1 MAELRFHGRP
11 VAAVTF
17 DLWETLITDN
27 VETIRIR
34 DALRCTRV
42 SQALALEGWGM
53 DVPVVRVT
61 QAVAEV
67 DARCLAIRSKSGDV
81 TITQQVGFLLD
92 ALQVA
97 EDARG
102 SGAAMRS
109 LEEAYTSPVF
119 DHLPAPMPG
128 AVEVLQ
134 RLNDAGVSIGL
145 ISNTGR
151 TPGRTLRPL
160 LDSFGLTGYF
170 DVLTFSD
177 EHGMCKPA
185 AALFERTLL
194 ALNVT
199 PDRAVHIGDQ
209 QVLDVLGPHLAG
221 MGAVLLARHGV
232 PDNFT
237 HEPDGTVTSLA
248 EFAAQLGLDDLSGAI
263 RSDAEGQ

>member
-1 MAELRFHGRP
+1 MADLRFHGRP

-102 SGAAMRS
+102 AWRGNAIAGGGVHLACLRSPAGADARRSGGA
-109 LEEAYTSPVF
+109 
-119 DHLPAPMPG
+119 PAPQRRRSIHWPG
-128 AVEVLQ
+128 LQ
-134 RLNDAGVSIGL
+134 H
-145 ISNTGR
+145 
-151 TPGRTLRPL
+151 RP
-160 LDSFGLTGYF
+160 D
-170 DVLTFSD
+170 
-177 EHGMCKPA
+177 PW
-185 AALFERTLL
+185 
-194 ALNVT
+194 
-199 PDRAVHIGDQ
+199 
-209 QVLDVLGPHLAG
+209 
-221 MGAVLLARHGV
+221 
-232 PDNFT
+232 
-237 HEPDGTVTSLA
+237 
-248 EFAAQLGLDDLSGAI
+248 
-263 RSDAEGQ
+263 

>member
-1 MAELRFHGRP
+1 MAELRFQGRP

-42 SQALALEGWGM
+42 AQALALEGWGM
-53 DVPVVRVT
+53 DVPVAGIT
-61 QAVAEV
+61 QAAAEV

-97 EDARG
+97 EDARP
-102 SGAAMRS
+102 GAAMRS

-119 DHLPAPMPG
+119 DHQPAPMPG

-134 RLNDAGVSIGL
+134 RLNDAGVAIAL

-185 AALFERTLL
+185 AAIFERTLL
-194 ALNVT
+194 ALNAT

-209 QVLDVLGPHLAG
+209 QVLDVLGPHRAG

-232 PDNFT
+232 PDKFT
-237 HEPDGTVTSLA
+237 HEPDCTVTSLE
-248 EFAAQLGLDDLSGAI
+248 EFAAQLGLGDLSGAI
-263 RSDAEGQ
+263 RSGAEGQ